1 MTAGTAT
8 HDVIA
13 LRPRAVAALVVAS
26 AAGIMMFLWP
36 LLASPDSALTQDTV
50 APLLFAAILP
60 LVIGVVLG
68 EIGDG
73 GIDVKAIA
81 MLGVLTAVGAAVR
94 PLGAGAAGFE
104 AVFFVIILGG
114 RVFGPGFGFTLGT
127 TVLFASALLT
137 GGVGPWLPF
146 QMLAAG
152 WVGLG
157 AGLLPRV
164 RGAAEV
170 VLLVAYGVIAALC
183 YGVVMNLSFWPFAI
197 GAGTELS
204 YVPGAPVTENLH
216 RLLLFSAAT
225 SLGWDLG
232 RAAFTGILL
241 ALTAPA
247 LLGALRRAA
256 RRAAFG
262 ATAGFSPAP
271 ARNATPAPAAGT
283 QAIRQ
288 HPTPDGESGT

>member
-1 MTAGTAT
+1 MTSGNATPPDSGTYRA
-8 HDVIA
+8 IA
-13 LRPRAVAALVVAS
+13 LRPRAVAALLVAS
-26 AAGIMMFLWP
+26 VAGVMMFLWP
-36 LLASPDSALTQDTV
+36 LLVSADSPLTQDSL

-137 GGVGPWLPF
+137 GGFGPWLPF
-146 QMLAAG
+146 QMLAAA

-157 AGLLPRV
+157 AGMLPRV
-164 RGAAEV
+164 RGSAEV
-170 VLLVAYGVIAALC
+170 VLLVAYGVVAALA
-183 YGVVMNLSFWPFAI
+183 YGVVMNLSFWPYAI
-197 GAGTELS
+197 GAGTGLS
-204 YVPGAPVTENLH
+204 FVPGAPVWENLH

-232 RAAFTGILL
+232 RAVFTGLLL

-262 ATAGFSPAP
+262 ASARFLPADAPDQPAP
-271 ARNATPAPAAGT
+271 ADRTPPGKPA
-283 QAIRQ
+283 
-288 HPTPDGESGT
+288 D